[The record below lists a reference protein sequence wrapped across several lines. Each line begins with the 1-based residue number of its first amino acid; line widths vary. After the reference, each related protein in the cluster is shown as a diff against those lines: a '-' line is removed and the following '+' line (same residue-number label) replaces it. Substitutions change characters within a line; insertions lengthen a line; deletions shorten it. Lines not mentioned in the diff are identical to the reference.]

1 MVGLWTF
8 VLRLDEIGPTVTSTW
23 HFLVN
28 FCGFATMGVL
38 VMGLGFACRGFR
50 FCLPWEVVIVDFFF
64 GAEFYLVM
72 IFHKPHGGG
81 WVLMWVRENVGF
93 GGCSRL
99 WGGF

>member
-8 VLRLDEIGPTVTSTW
+8 VLGLDEIGPTVTSTW

-50 FCLPWEVVIVDFFF
+50 FCLPWEVVAVDFFFFFF

-81 WVLMWVRENVGF
+81 WVLVVVHGCGVGF
-93 GGCSRL
+93 DVG
-99 WGGF
+99 

>member
-1 MVGLWTF
+1 
-8 VLRLDEIGPTVTSTW
+8 
-23 HFLVN
+23 
-28 FCGFATMGVL
+28 
-38 VMGLGFACRGFR
+38 MGLGFACLGRWS
-50 FCLPWEVVIVDFFF
+50 LWIFFF